1 MLNIVICIIGISM
14 GLFIGVLL
22 IYIGKFKEYMD
33 LKKTNGNLM
42 IKLLDLLWRVS
53 LPILFALISF
63 LLPIQ
68 ILCFLFNDPILIK
81 SLSKIYSYS
90 FVPSFFVCMFLLIRM
105 GKIKTTKNLQ

>member
-1 MLNIVICIIGISM
+1 MNIVICIIGISM
-14 GLFIGVLL
+14 GLFIGLSL

-33 LKKTNGNLM
+33 IKKTNGNPM

-90 FVPSFFVCMFLLIRM
+90 FVPSFFVCMFLLIKM
-105 GKIKTTKNLQ
+105 GKIKMTKNPQ